1 MNFNTPQQN
10 KTPFSFG
17 TANNNSNTT
26 NQNSSTG
33 AGAFGTGQSTFGFNN
48 SAPNNTN
55 NANSSITPAFGSN
68 NTGNTAFGNSS
79 PQVTFLAATILRL
92 IHLVVI
98 VQGHPFL
105 DLPVLNKRRAMELLE
120 EIHLVLH
127 PYSITVLIAIRQNLR
142 SAV

>member
-1 MNFNTPQQN
+1 MQTL
-10 KTPFSFG
+10 
-17 TANNNSNTT
+17 
-26 NQNSSTG
+26 
-33 AGAFGTGQSTFGFNN
+33 QSHLHLV
-48 SAPNNTN
+48 A
-55 NANSSITPAFGSN
+55 ITLVILHSV
-68 NTGNTAFGNSS
+68 TVT